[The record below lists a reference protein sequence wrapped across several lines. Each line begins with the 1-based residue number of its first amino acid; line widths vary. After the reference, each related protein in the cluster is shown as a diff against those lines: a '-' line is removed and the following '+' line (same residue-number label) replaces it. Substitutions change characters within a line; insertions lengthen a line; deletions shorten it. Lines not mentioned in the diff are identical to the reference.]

1 MSKAWSDVAGSSAFR
16 ALSLEQQEEARTQY
30 FDSVV
35 APRVPT
41 EDLEVARSQ
50 FLSSTKLPEA
60 APAPVEKPA
69 EKGIIQRIKDAVIPE
84 YKSVLETQAPTPQQE
99 QANVNQRLSL
109 GAGPISKETA
119 AKADL
124 LRSGMLKEPATLPV
138 QKAAAGL
145 AEQNV
150 PTFAELA
157 VNKEREAEDAARLG
171 RQQFAEANPLLG
183 SVASGAASMLAG
195 NINIP
200 TVAADV
206 FNKTVIDPV
215 LKVAGFEPMKRV
227 GNMFG
232 TEYLD
237 KSASD
242 FMPAIGKKSMTG
254 AWNREEF
261 SPWLMSKLAANS
273 PQVAQQL
280 IGAFSPALRGGML
293 LSMSGTAAGQS
304 FAQGD
309 DSRVAMMK
317 GAIEYAT
324 EKLPLGVFDK
334 VGEIFKGMP
343 VPKQNAIL
351 AIAGQRI
358 LQAGAQVTAN
368 TLTNA
373 IEETAAQYG
382 GNVLDKYLQGK
393 DIDINKDV
401 AESALVGGLTG
412 TMMSTPQ
419 VAATLGGANERPF
432 EQPAPEVSTAEQMAK
447 ERGFLVPERKP
458 TQLTNFTPADSPT
471 KAAGLVDVVVPVP
484 MAAPSITP
492 VNPLAEVQ
500 INPQTEQQFGL
511 DKLRLGT
518 TNVGVPSTTG
528 TTNVTGGAV
537 GGTELGGGVGAAGPS
552 VSRAAGAVAPATAAT
567 QLGGGQVAA
576 AGAATGEQPTALKQ
590 EWYGRRGDGYVTK
603 PDAEQALPGRQRMF
617 PDLQWQ
623 VDELPNGKYRLAG
636 YETKPEAAQ
645 AVVGEKIN
653 KDWTAFSPESGSL
666 GIPRADMPQVKSEHR
681 GAMVN
686 FLNARGITSEQE
698 SVDPSTLKPT
708 QAEFSPAKVE
718 MAKENR
724 GTDRAILVSSDNR
737 VIDGH
742 HQWMAK
748 LESGEPVNVIKLNA
762 PASELID
769 AIKEFPSS
777 TTATGA
783 NLGTQTT
790 EAIQAAQEGQQAPAF
805 GPATTAATT
814 AANVPSVELAGLK
827 LAPQASMRVISSVR
841 KELIKDNV
849 EIAPVPQVEMN
860 DSQKAASAVANLLG
874 KTLTVVRYESGN
886 KASMP
891 NGMID
896 KLGGKNIFVD
906 NEAEDSPLFVVMHEA
921 HHGLP
926 QESRVKLNTALNSLF
941 KEDMRAEFS
950 REFNYTEDQLD
961 EEIPAFMV
969 QAISKR
975 ADFWEQLRAKMGNKD
990 FAEVAKHILSKLN
1003 EIVAGARKQYGEDFV
1018 SKYIK
1023 DVEKARDLL
1032 TTAYAEAINN
1042 KSITE
1047 SAKHVVPLSGPV
1059 AKTEAIVDGVMYSA
1073 RSRDLVKLPTVQ
1085 FKDLLGKRVFG
1096 IKADLTDAG
1105 VSYTGIDGSQ
1115 LEFPI
1120 EMMGGPNFVALPAN
1134 VRSNVIWAVRGGATL
1149 TKIMKVVGDSDYII
1163 VHAMNNNSHLT
1174 NATISQA
1181 YIQTVEAY
1189 LKDKRISVKN
1199 LRALDKI
1206 VRSPANK
1213 NSLPDFVGFES
1224 PNIIEYIDGLSFD
1237 QRGALAKILEKKE
1250 AQIHGLPNLDRFRRE
1265 TIDPEY
1271 AGYRQGDAMLVIEVD
1286 KKNPTVKL
1294 GEEGTKMHPSYPLG
1308 LRGKVVGKLAKGINY
1323 ELIYRDYFEN
1333 KVPTLANKEAG
1344 AWYTF
1349 DRVMPV
1355 QEITPEIAASVSEG
1369 GYKAIKSARQA
1380 EASLALANNNW
1391 LVSGKT
1397 KAEGGVS
1404 VQEFVDALAANEGA
1418 AALTMYTPEQVKAG
1432 IKDKSFSVY
1441 QLGKQG
1447 GDKGLQVFFG
1457 LKRGAPWYKGMIDGV
1472 SDNEVEVV
1480 SVTNNETGAQG
1491 VGIPAIITKAIQ
1503 EGATILDAFAVKSKR
1518 FPDGFLPEMYSQFG
1532 FETIGSIPFDSSFYD
1547 ANQMADLKKFWADG
1561 GWKESDGYPDVVVMK
1576 WKGNDDERATAIERY
1591 ARSGATGVSGRG
1603 VEDVRA
1609 AAAESRKQR
1618 NGSRA
1623 EKGRAKGANAGQVGG
1638 DQGVGNA
1645 APVVRRAYDSIQE
1658 LASLSAGDIR
1668 NLGLDPAEVAKL
1680 KQSLGGIQL
1689 SKRAGSPEPIGRSS
1703 IGRDKGDSA
1712 KVEGAIHYGR
1722 SAGLSV
1728 LSGTSFGSGIKG
1740 AEQQRLAQPGVDP
1753 RIKRRVYF
1761 YLPMEGGIPQA
1772 EIGLGANV
1780 YTANLSNLYDPSI
1793 NPMAGLPSTPNEME
1807 SAILDA
1813 GYRGYINRE
1822 QGTAVVLNSDVPVKA
1837 IGRAETQTILK
1848 RKPQVIAPKIT
1859 TQESGNDLVRKPTSQ
1874 EMMDIIKVRPKLN
1887 TAAPS
1892 FKLEFGSARVAKTE
1906 ADAANAVFE
1915 KAGSTFMFSK
1925 RAAQTET
1932 PEFKRWFGD
1941 SKVVDAQGKPMV
1953 MYHGTDKEISS
1964 FTPKNGMI
1972 FLTPKADFASNY
1984 TTGSLETLDKNG
1996 GQPNIMP
2003 VYVKAENA
2011 FDFENPSHIKSLEAY
2026 EKANRYT
2033 DRSIS
2038 YLLGDMKRGWW
2049 EAMEDRKAQA
2059 AIKALGHDGFH
2070 LVENGVKNLAV
2081 FDPSQIKSATGNIG
2095 TFDET
2100 NPDIR
2105 RSNRSIGQALQERI
2119 NANPEQVIGEYES
2132 LKGTDGGRI
2141 LDTDM
2146 VRELSP
2152 EYRADRSRAAEVHE
2166 ASSFLTQAMF
2176 DSRIANN
2183 KSGIVAFM
2191 AGGGGAGKSTADD
2204 LVAEKLSK
2212 SHTILDGTL
2221 SSYDK
2226 AKRNIETAIN
2236 AGNKALVVYV
2246 YREPVEALRNGVLTR
2261 AERMGRTVTID
2272 ALVKGHAGSSTVVRK
2287 LQEEFGDN
2295 PMFELVV
2302 IDNSRGQGNAKIAN
2316 LSDITPVIQSGLKE
2330 RLQNATESEFQKG
2343 RIGET
2348 VYRATTAS
2356 YPDARGG
2363 DQAGLGSEGSDRR
2376 TQGGVQGRA
2385 GSEQLQLSLTKLFTD
2400 LRGARGLKLAR
2411 VQEQVENNPLS
2422 AEIKNVE
2429 ENFYDIVGQ
2438 LEEDGLIKINCK

>member
-1 MSKAWSDVAGSSAFR
+1 MAF
-16 ALSLEQQEEARTQY
+16 EE
-30 FDSVV
+30 FSGELDK
-35 APRVPT
+35 PT
-41 EDLEVARSQ
+41 G
-50 FLSSTKLPEA
+50 F
-60 APAPVEKPA
+60 VEFSGELDTPA
-69 EKGIIQRIKDAVIPE
+69 EKPERGIIDRVTSALPAPIRMGMDAAKAAASSVMNGKPE
-84 YKSVLETQAPTPQQE
+84 YKSVLETQQPAPE
-99 QANVNQRLSL
+99 QTQAEINNRLSY
-109 GAGPISKETA
+109 GAGPISKETV

-124 LRSGMLKEPATLPV
+124 ARSGMGKVSNLQEQKVAQEMEQRGEKNFSDLVEAAKQQPYEPERTVGGTAVDAGVTLLKMTIGLPETAVGLLDIPTQGRVGSFLEDAGFNPRLAKQVLDLYLSEAQQAANKRVQEAKGFVPTVQAAVQNPSVIATSIGESLP
-138 QKAAAGL
+138 QMIGGAGL
-145 AEQNV
+145 ARGIVKAAPAIAPWAAAAIGEGVMGAGSAAEQIRGQNV
-150 PTFAELA
+150 DKLLTGKQSLAAVGSGVGTAVFGAVGGRLANKLGLDDVDTMLVTGSARGTSKSVTDFAKKSIGAGISEGVFEEMPQSSQEQMWMNYATDKPLLEGVPEAAGMGLA
-157 VNKEREAEDAARLG
+157 TGFAMGAAGGGAGALLNAGAAR
-171 RQQFAEANPLLG
+171 AE
-183 SVASGAASMLAG
+183 
-195 NINIP
+195 
-200 TVAADV
+200 
-206 FNKTVIDPV
+206 
-215 LKVAGFEPMKRV
+215 
-227 GNMFG
+227 
-232 TEYLD
+232 
-237 KSASD
+237 
-242 FMPAIGKKSMTG
+242 
-254 AWNREEF
+254 
-261 SPWLMSKLAANS
+261 
-273 PQVAQQL
+273 
-280 IGAFSPALRGGML
+280 
-293 LSMSGTAAGQS
+293 
-304 FAQGD
+304 
-309 DSRVAMMK
+309 
-317 GAIEYAT
+317 
-324 EKLPLGVFDK
+324 
-334 VGEIFKGMP
+334 
-343 VPKQNAIL
+343 
-351 AIAGQRI
+351 
-358 LQAGAQVTAN
+358 
-368 TLTNA
+368 
-373 IEETAAQYG
+373 
-382 GNVLDKYLQGK
+382 
-393 DIDINKDV
+393 
-401 AESALVGGLTG
+401 
-412 TMMSTPQ
+412 
-419 VAATLGGANERPF
+419 
-432 EQPAPEVSTAEQMAK
+432 PELSTAEQMAK
-447 ERGFLVPERKP
+447 ERGFLAPERKP

-471 KAAGLVDVVVPVP
+471 KAAGLVDVVVPIP
-484 MAAPSITP
+484 ASK
-492 VNPLAEVQ
+492 PLEA
-500 INPQTEQQFGL
+500 I
-511 DKLRLGT
+511 
-518 TNVGVPSTTG
+518 NVGVPSTTG

-537 GGTELGGGVGAAGPS
+537 GGTELGGGMGAAGPS
-552 VSRAAGAVAPATAAT
+552 LSGSTGGMVPITIPA
-567 QLGGGQVAA
+567 QLGGGPIATSGDVYGQQPSVV
-576 AGAATGEQPTALKQ
+576 GALPRLTERTSDADLLSRVRQQTQSLQTQQATPKQ

-636 YETKPEAAQ
+636 YEAKPEAAQ

-1149 TKIMKVVGDSDYII
+1149 TKIMKVVGESDYII

-1591 ARSGATGVSGRG
+1591 ARSGATGISGRG

-1638 DQGVGNA
+1638 DQGTGNA

-1793 NPMAGLPSTPNEME
+1793 KPMAGLPSTPNEME

-1848 RKPQVIAPKIT
+1848 RKPQVIAPKII

-1874 EMMDIIKVRPKLN
+1874 EMMDIIKVRPQLN

-1932 PEFKRWFGD
+1932 PEFKRWFKD

>member
-1 MSKAWSDVAGSSAFR
+1 MAKTWSDVAGSSAFQ
-16 ALSLEQQEEARTQY
+16 ALSLDQQEEARAQY
-30 FDSVV
+30 FDSMV
-35 APRVPT
+35 APRVPS
-41 EDLEVARSQ
+41 EDLDAARSQ
-50 FLSSTKLPEA
+50 FFESTKLPEA
-60 APAPVEKPA
+60 APVVKPE
-69 EKGIIQRIKDAVIPE
+69 EKGIIQRVKDFVSPE

-99 QANVNQRLSL
+99 QANINQRLSL

-150 PTFAELA
+150 PTFAEISR
-157 VNKEREAEDAARLG
+157 NPEREAELAQQIS
-171 RQQFAEANPLLG
+171 RQQFAEENPLLG
-183 SVASGAASMLAG
+183 SAAAGAAGMLSG
-195 NINIP
+195 VINTP

-215 LKVAGFEPMKRV
+215 LQVAGFKPMQRV

-232 TEYLD
+232 TEYLA
-237 KSASD
+237 KAASD
-242 FMPAIGKKSMTG
+242 FTPSIGKKSMAG
-254 AWNREEF
+254 AWERSEMA
-261 SPWLMSKLAANS
+261 PWLMSKLAANS

-280 IGAFSPALRGGML
+280 IAAFVPPLRAGML
-293 LSMSGTAAGQS
+293 LGMSSTAAGQS

-317 GAIEYAT
+317 GAIEYGT

-334 VGEIFKGMP
+334 VGDMFKGMP

-351 AIAGQRI
+351 AIAGQRL
-358 LQAGAQVTAN
+358 LQAGTQVTAN
-368 TLTNA
+368 TITNA

-393 DIDINKDV
+393 DIELTKGL
-401 AESALVGGLTG
+401 AEAGVVGGLTG
-412 TMMSTPQ
+412 AMMTTPQ
-419 VAATLGGANERPF
+419 VASTLSGANELPF

-447 ERGFLVPERKP
+447 ERGFLTPERKP

-484 MAAPSITP
+484 VAAPAVT
-492 VNPLAEVQ
+492 PLAEVQ
-500 INPQTEQQFGL
+500 INPATEQQFGL

-518 TNVGVPSTTG
+518 TNVGVPSTVG
-528 TTNVTGGAV
+528 TTNVPSGAGGGV
-537 GGTELGGGVGAAGPS
+537 ENIGGVGAAGPS
-552 VSRAAGAVAPATAAT
+552 VSGGTQPSAAATTAA
-567 QLGGGQVAA
+567 QLGGGQVAT
-576 AGAATGEQPTALKQ
+576 AGAANGQQPTTLKQ
-590 EWYGRRGDGYVTK
+590 EWYGRRGDGYLTK
-603 PDAEQALPGRQRMF
+603 PDAEQALPGRQRMY
-617 PDLQWQ
+617 PDLQWS
-623 VDELPNGKYRLAG
+623 VEPLPTGKFRLAG
-636 YETKPEAAQ
+636 YETE
-645 AVVGEKIN
+645 
-653 KDWTAFSPESGSL
+653 T
-666 GIPRADMPQVKSEHR
+666 PQE
-681 GAMVN
+681 
-686 FLNARGITSEQE
+686 
-698 SVDPSTLKPT
+698 
-708 QAEFSPAKVE
+708 
-718 MAKENR
+718 
-724 GTDRAILVSSDNR
+724 
-737 VIDGH
+737 
-742 HQWMAK
+742 
-748 LESGEPVNVIKLNA
+748 
-762 PASELID
+762 
-769 AIKEFPSS
+769 
-777 TTATGA
+777 TT
-783 NLGTQTT
+783 LGTQTT
-790 EAIQAAQEGQQAPAF
+790 QAVQAAQEGQQQAPTF
-805 GPATTAATT
+805 GAATT
-814 AANVPSVELAGLK
+814 APTIGAPTPNVQGAGLEGLT

-841 KELIKDNV
+841 KALIKENV
-849 EIAPVPQVEMN
+849 EIAPVPQVDMSE
-860 DSQKAASAVANLLG
+860 SQKAASAVANMLG
-874 KTLTVVRYESGN
+874 KTLTVVRYESGDQS
-886 KASMP
+886 AMP

-896 KLGGKNIFVD
+896 KLGGNNIFVAND
-906 NEAEDSPLFVVMHEA
+906 TEDSPLFVVMHEA

-926 QESRVKLNTALNSLF
+926 EGSRIKLNTALNSLF
-941 KEDMRAEFS
+941 KEEMRGEFA
-950 REFNYTEDQLD
+950 REFNYTEDKLD

-990 FAEVAKHILSKLN
+990 FADVAKHILSKLN
-1003 EIVAGARKQYGEDFV
+1003 EIVTGARKEYGNDFV
-1018 SKYIK
+1018 TKYIK

-1032 TTAYAEAINN
+1032 TTAYADAINN
-1042 KSITE
+1042 KAPTAD
-1047 SAKHVVPLSGPV
+1047 AKQVAPVTGPV
-1059 AKTEAIVDGVMYSA
+1059 TKDEAVVDGVMYSA

-1149 TKIMKVVGDSDYII
+1149 TKIMKVVGESDYII

-1369 GYKAIKSARQA
+1369 GYTAIKSARQA

-1432 IKDKSFSVY
+1432 IKGKSFSVY
-1441 QLGKQG
+1441 QLGKQS

-1576 WKGNDDERATAIERY
+1576 WKGNDDERATSIERY
-1591 ARSGATGVSGRG
+1591 VREGETSVSVGSARFNGATTADAHGQRNQPRAKQGRG
-1603 VEDVRA
+1603 R
-1609 AAAESRKQR
+1609 
-1618 NGSRA
+1618 
-1623 EKGRAKGANAGQVGG
+1623 GANAGQAGG
-1638 DQGVGNA
+1638 DQGTGNA

-1658 LASLSAGDIR
+1658 LASLSDGDIR
-1668 NLGLDPAEVAKL
+1668 NLGLDSAEVAKL
-1680 KQSLGGIQL
+1680 RESISGIQF
-1689 SKRAGSPEPIGRSS
+1689 SKRGLNESAGGPSV
-1703 IGRDKGDSA
+1703 GRDPSGASGSV
-1712 KVEGAIHYGR
+1712 KVVGAVHYGKQ
-1722 SAGLSV
+1722 AGLSM
-1728 LSGTSFGSGIKG
+1728 LSGTSSGTGIKG
-1740 AEQQRLAQPGVDP
+1740 AEQQRLAQPEVDP

-1761 YLPMEGGIPQA
+1761 YLPVEGGIPQA
-1772 EIGLGANV
+1772 EIGLGTNV
-1780 YTANLSNLYDPSI
+1780 YAANLSNLYDPSSGVLK
-1793 NPMAGLPSTPNEME
+1793 APSEPNAFE
-1807 SAILDA
+1807 SFILDS

-1837 IGRAETQTILK
+1837 VGRAETQTILK
-1848 RKPQVIAPKIT
+1848 RKPQVVAPKIT
-1859 TQESGNDLVRKPTSQ
+1859 TQESGNDLVRKPTER
-1874 EMMDIIKVRPKLN
+1874 EMMDIIKVRPQLN

-1892 FKLEFGSARVAKTE
+1892 FKLEFGSARVAKSE
-1906 ADAANAVFE
+1906 ADEANAVFE
-1915 KAGSTFMFSK
+1915 EAGSTFMFSN
-1925 RAAQTET
+1925 RAK
-1932 PEFKRWFGD
+1932 PE
-1941 SKVVDAQGKPMV
+1941 
-1953 MYHGTDKEISS
+1953 
-1964 FTPKNGMI
+1964 
-1972 FLTPKADFASNY
+1972 Y
-1984 TTGSLETLDKNG
+1984 TH
-1996 GQPNIMP
+1996 
-2003 VYVKAENA
+2003 V
-2011 FDFENPSHIKSLEAY
+2011 
-2026 EKANRYT
+2026 
-2033 DRSIS
+2033 
-2038 YLLGDMKRGWW
+2038 
-2049 EAMEDRKAQA
+2049 
-2059 AIKALGHDGFH
+2059 
-2070 LVENGVKNLAV
+2070 V
-2081 FDPSQIKSATGNIG
+2081 FDPRNNDKVMGKYQSIEAARRGQDRLDNQYGGYRYQIREIK
-2095 TFDET
+2095 T
-2100 NPDIR
+2100 NEVR
-2105 RSNRSIGQALQERI
+2105 FSNRSMGQALQDRVDNDFDSLVQEY
-2119 NANPEQVIGEYES
+2119 NAI
-2132 LKGTDGGRI
+2132 KGTDGGRI
-2141 LDTDM
+2141 LDADM
-2146 VRELSP
+2146 ARELSP
-2152 EYRADRSRAAEVHE
+2152 EYRENKTRAAEVHS
-2166 ASSFLTQAMF
+2166 AVSSFIEKLFKQRVIAAKKTGGAVVLT
-2176 DSRIANN
+2176 S
-2183 KSGIVAFM
+2183 
-2191 AGGGGAGKSTADD
+2191 GGGGAGKSSANEF
-2204 LVAEKLSK
+2204 ASSIMKNAN
-2212 SHTILDGTL
+2212 TIWDGTL
-2221 SSYDK
+2221 STPEKADK
-2226 AKRNIETAIN
+2226 AVNLILENNQVAY
-2236 AGNKALVVYV
+2236 VVYT
-2246 YREPVEALRNGVLTR
+2246 YRDPVDALANPKGGVLDRAMKTR
-2261 AERMGRTVTID
+2261 RVVPIYS
-2272 ALVKGHAGSSTVVRK
+2272 LVKTHTGSSKTVRMLDEKYGDDKRFK
-2287 LQEEFGDN
+2287 L
-2295 PMFELVV
+2295 LV
-2302 IDNSRGQGNAKIAN
+2302 IDNSLGKGNAKVSSLN
-2316 LSDITPVIQSGLKE
+2316 NITPVIQSGLKE
-2330 RLQNATESEFQKG
+2330 KLLNETEQAYANGSIDREVYERTIEAPIGQGDTTQVSAVTREDGQGDERVVQERSRLEQS
-2343 RIGET
+2343 R
-2348 VYRATTAS
+2348 
-2356 YPDARGG
+2356 DA
-2363 DQAGLGSEGSDRR
+2363 
-2376 TQGGVQGRA
+2376 
-2385 GSEQLQLSLTKLFTD
+2385 LTKLFTD

-2422 AEIKNVE
+2422 AAIKNVE
-2429 ENFYDIVGQ
+2429 ENFYDIIGQ

>member
-1 MSKAWSDVAGSSAFR
+1 MAFEEFSGELDKPTGFVEFSGELDSA
-16 ALSLEQQEEARTQY
+16 
-30 FDSVV
+30 
-35 APRVPT
+35 T
-41 EDLEVARSQ
+41 EI
-50 FLSSTKLPEA
+50 PER
-60 APAPVEKPA
+60 
-69 EKGIIQRIKDAVIPE
+69 GIIQRVKDFVSPE
-84 YKSVLETQAPTPQQE
+84 YKSVLETQAPTLQQE
-99 QANVNQRLSL
+99 QANINQRLSL

-124 LRSGMLKEPATLPV
+124 LRSGMLAKEEATLPV
-138 QKAAAGL
+138 QKAAIGL
-145 AEQNV
+145 AEQNA
-150 PTFAELA
+150 PTFAEISR
-157 VNKEREAEDAARLG
+157 NPEREAELARQIS
-171 RQQFAEANPLLG
+171 RQQFAEENPLLG
-183 SVASGAASMLAG
+183 SAAAGAAGMLSG
-195 NINIP
+195 VINTP

-215 LKVAGFEPMKRV
+215 LQVAGFKPMQRV

-232 TEYLD
+232 TEYLA
-237 KSASD
+237 KAASD
-242 FMPAIGKKSMTG
+242 FTPAIGKKSMAG
-254 AWNREEF
+254 AWNRDEMA
-261 SPWLMSKLAANS
+261 PWLMSKLAANS

-280 IGAFSPALRGGML
+280 IAAFVPPLRAGML
-293 LSMSGTAAGQS
+293 LGMSTTAAGQS

-309 DSRVAMMK
+309 DSRIAMMK
-317 GAIEYAT
+317 GAIEYGT

-334 VGEIFKGMP
+334 LNDVFKGVP

-358 LQAGAQVTAN
+358 LQAGTQVTAN
-368 TLTNA
+368 VITNA

-382 GNVLDKYLQGK
+382 GNVLDKYMQGK
-393 DIDINKDV
+393 DIELTKGL
-401 AESALVGGLTG
+401 AEAAVVGGFTG
-412 TMMSTPQ
+412 GAMSAPQ
-419 VAATLGGANERPF
+419 IAATLGGANERPIAAPDF
-432 EQPAPEVSTAEQMAK
+432 EASTAEAMAR
-447 ERGFLVPERKP
+447 ERGFLTPQRP
-458 TQLTNFTPADSPT
+458 ATQMTNFTPDDSPT

-484 MAAPSITP
+484 VAAPA
-492 VNPLAEVQ
+492 VAPLAEVQ

-518 TNVGVPSTTG
+518 TNVGVSSTVG
-528 TTNVTGGAV
+528 TTNVPSGAGGGVADLGSLGATGPSVTGPTRGMAPAAAT
-537 GGTELGGGVGAAGPS
+537 TELGGGQAAPIGAT
-552 VSRAAGAVAPATAAT
+552 VS
-567 QLGGGQVAA
+567 
-576 AGAATGEQPTALKQ
+576 EQPTTLKQ
-590 EWYGRRGDGYVTK
+590 EWYGRRGDGYLTK
-603 PDAEQALPGRQRMF
+603 PDAEQALVGRQRMF
-617 PDLQWQ
+617 PDLQWA
-623 VDELPNGKYRLAG
+623 VEPLPTGKFRLAG
-636 YETKPEAAQ
+636 YQ
-645 AVVGEKIN
+645 
-653 KDWTAFSPESGSL
+653 
-666 GIPRADMPQVKSEHR
+666 
-681 GAMVN
+681 
-686 FLNARGITSEQE
+686 
-698 SVDPSTLKPT
+698 
-708 QAEFSPAKVE
+708 
-718 MAKENR
+718 
-724 GTDRAILVSSDNR
+724 
-737 VIDGH
+737 
-742 HQWMAK
+742 
-748 LESGEPVNVIKLNA
+748 
-762 PASELID
+762 
-769 AIKEFPSS
+769 
-777 TTATGA
+777 TATPQETT
-783 NLGTQTT
+783 LGTQTT
-790 EAIQAAQEGQQAPAF
+790 QAFQAAQEGQQQSPTLGAAV
-805 GPATTAATT
+805 ATTAGAF
-814 AANVPSVELAGLK
+814 APDVQGAQPPAVGLK
-827 LAPQASMRVISSVR
+827 LAPAASMRVISSVR

-849 EIAPVPQVEMN
+849 EIAPVPQAEMSE
-860 DSQKAASAVANLLG
+860 SQKVASAVAKMLG
-874 KTLTVVRYESGN
+874 KTLTVMRYESGN
-886 KASMP
+886 QAAMP
-891 NGMID
+891 NGLID
-896 KLGGKNIFVD
+896 RLGGDNIFVAND
-906 NEAEDSPLFVVMHEA
+906 TEDSPLFVVMHEA

-926 QESRVKLNTALNSLF
+926 QETRVKLNTALNSLF
-941 KEDMRAEFS
+941 KEEMRGEFA
-950 REFNYTEDQLD
+950 REFNYTEDKLD

-975 ADFWEQLRAKMGNKD
+975 ADFWEQLRTKMGNKD
-990 FAEVAKHILSKLN
+990 FAEVAKQILAKLN
-1003 EIVAGARKQYGEDFV
+1003 DILNGARKEYGNDFV
-1018 SKYIK
+1018 TKYIK

-1042 KSITE
+1042 KAAAPE
-1047 SAKHVVPLSGPV
+1047 AKQVAPVTGAVSKEEVV
-1059 AKTEAIVDGVMYSA
+1059 VDGVMFSS
-1073 RSRDLVKLPTVQ
+1073 RSRDLVKLPTID

-1120 EMMGGPNFVALPAN
+1120 EMMGGPNFVALPEN
-1134 VRSNVIWAVRGGATL
+1134 VKSNVVWAVRGGATL
-1149 TKIMKVVGDSDYII
+1149 TKIMKVVNDSDYII
-1163 VHAMNNNSHLT
+1163 VHAMNSNSHLT

-1189 LKDKRISVKN
+1189 LKDNRISREN
-1199 LRALDKI
+1199 LLALDKI

-1224 PNIIEYIDGLSFD
+1224 PDIIEYIDGLSFD
-1237 QRGALAKILEKKE
+1237 QRGALAKMLEKKE
-1250 AQIHGLPNLDRFRRE
+1250 AQIHGLPNIERFRRE

-1271 AGYRQGDAMLVIEVD
+1271 AGYRQGDAMLVIEID
-1286 KKNPTVKL
+1286 KENPTVKL

-1308 LRGKVVGKLAKGINY
+1308 LRGKVVGKLSKGINY

-1333 KVPTLANKEAG
+1333 KVPTLGNKEAG

-1380 EASLALANNNW
+1380 EASLALANGNW

-1397 KAEGGVS
+1397 KADGGVS
-1404 VQEFVDALAANEGA
+1404 VQEFVDALASNDGA
-1418 AALTMYTPEQVKAG
+1418 AALTMYTPEQVKTG

-1457 LKRGAPWYKGMIDGV
+1457 LKRGAPWYKDMIEGV

-1532 FETIGSIPFDSSFYD
+1532 FDTIGSIPFDESYYD

-1561 GWKESDGYPDVVVMK
+1561 GWKESDGYPNVVVMK
-1576 WKGNDDERATAIERY
+1576 WKGNDDERATSIERY
-1591 ARSGATGVSGRG
+1591 VREGQTSVSVGSARFNGSTTEDAHGQRNQPRAKQGRGRG
-1603 VEDVRA
+1603 VD
-1609 AAAESRKQR
+1609 S
-1618 NGSRA
+1618 
-1623 EKGRAKGANAGQVGG
+1623 GQVGG

-1645 APVVRRAYDSIQE
+1645 TPVVRRAYDSIQE
-1658 LASLSAGDIR
+1658 LATLSDGDIR

-1680 KQSLGGIQL
+1680 KQSLDGIQF

-1722 SAGLSV
+1722 SAGLSI

-1740 AEQQRLAQPGVDP
+1740 AEQARLSGAGVDP

-1761 YLPMEGGIPQA
+1761 YLPVAGGIPQP
-1772 EIGLGANV
+1772 EIGLGTNV
-1780 YTANLSNLYDPSI
+1780 YTANLSNLYDPQI
-1793 NPMAGLPSTPNEME
+1793 KPMVGLPSTPNEME

-1813 GYRGYINRE
+1813 GYRGYINRA

-1837 IGRAETQTILK
+1837 VGKSSEQAMVQRN
-1848 RKPQVIAPKIT
+1848 PQVAAQKIST
-1859 TQESGNDLVRKPTSQ
+1859 REEGGELVRKPTER
-1874 EMMDIIKVRPKLN
+1874 EMMDIIKVRPELTKQ
-1887 TAAPS
+1887 APS
-1892 FKLEFGSARVAKTE
+1892 FKLEYGSARVAANE
-1906 ADAANAVFE
+1906 APSANAVLE

-1925 RAAQTET
+1925 RST
-1932 PEFKRWFGD
+1932 
-1941 SKVVDAQGKPMV
+1941 
-1953 MYHGTDKEISS
+1953 
-1964 FTPKNGMI
+1964 
-1972 FLTPKADFASNY
+1972 
-1984 TTGSLETLDKNG
+1984 
-1996 GQPNIMP
+1996 
-2003 VYVKAENA
+2003 
-2011 FDFENPSHIKSLEAY
+2011 
-2026 EKANRYT
+2026 
-2033 DRSIS
+2033 
-2038 YLLGDMKRGWW
+2038 
-2049 EAMEDRKAQA
+2049 
-2059 AIKALGHDGFH
+2059 
-2070 LVENGVKNLAV
+2070 
-2081 FDPSQIKSATGNIG
+2081 NIG
-2095 TFDET
+2095 D
-2100 NPDIR
+2100 
-2105 RSNRSIGQALQERI
+2105 ALQESI
-2119 NANPEQVIGEYES
+2119 NEDIGQVIGEYED

-2183 KSGIVAFM
+2183 DAGVVAFM
-2191 AGGGGAGKSTADD
+2191 AGGGGAGKSTAED
-2204 LVAEKLSK
+2204 LASK
-2212 SHTILDGTL
+2212 ELKSAHTVLDGTL
-2221 SSYDK
+2221 SSYEK
-2226 AKRNIETAIN
+2226 AKRNVETAMK
-2236 AGNKALVVYV
+2236 AGNKVRIVYV
-2246 YREPVEALRNGVLTR
+2246 YRDPVEALRNGVLTR

-2295 PMFELVV
+2295 PMFKLIV

-2356 YPDARGG
+2356 YPDTRGS
-2363 DQAGLGSEGSDRR
+2363 DQAGLGREAGGRG

-2422 AEIKNVE
+2422 AAIKNVE

>member
-1 MSKAWSDVAGSSAFR
+1 MATNYLSDEEVFGKPQYLSEDEVFGVKA
-16 ALSLEQQEEARTQY
+16 EE
-30 FDSVV
+30 
-35 APRVPT
+35 
-41 EDLEVARSQ
+41 
-50 FLSSTKLPEA
+50 
-60 APAPVEKPA
+60 APAPKEDL
-69 EKGIIQRIKDAVIPE
+69 GIIQRIKNAVMPE

-99 QANVNQRLSL
+99 QANINQRLSL

-124 LRSGMLKEPATLPV
+124 LRSGMLAKEGATLPV
-138 QKAAAGL
+138 QKAAIGL
-145 AEQNV
+145 AEQNA
-150 PTFAELA
+150 PTFAEISR
-157 VNKEREAEDAARLG
+157 NPEREAELARQIS
-171 RQQFAEANPLLG
+171 RQQFAEENPLLG

-215 LKVAGFEPMKRV
+215 LQVAGFKPMQRV

-237 KSASD
+237 KAASE
-242 FMPAIGKKSMTG
+242 FMPAIGKKSMAG
-254 AWNREEF
+254 AWNRDEF

-273 PQVAQQL
+273 PQMAQQL
-280 IGAFSPALRGGML
+280 LAAFSPALRGGML
-293 LSMSGTAAGQS
+293 LSMSGSAAGKS
-304 FAQGD
+304 FAEGD

-334 VGEIFKGMP
+334 VGDVFKGMP

-351 AIAGQRI
+351 AIAGQRM
-358 LQAGAQVTAN
+358 LQAGTQVTAN

-393 DIDINKDV
+393 DIDINKGV
-401 AESALVGGLTG
+401 AESAVVGGFTG
-412 TMMSTPQ
+412 AAMSAPQ
-419 VAATLGGANERPF
+419 VTATLSGANERPIA
-432 EQPAPEVSTAEQMAK
+432 APDFEVSTAEAMAR
-447 ERGFLVPERKP
+447 ERGFLTPQRP
-458 TQLTNFTPADSPT
+458 ATQMTNFTPADSPT
-471 KAAGLVDVVVPVP
+471 KAAGLVDIVVPVP
-484 MAAPSITP
+484 VAAPALT
-492 VNPLAEVQ
+492 PLAEVQ

-518 TNVGVPSTTG
+518 TNVGVPSTVG
-528 TTNVTGGAV
+528 TTDVPSGAGGGVADLGSLGTTGPSVTGPT
-537 GGTELGGGVGAAGPS
+537 GGVDTAAATTELGGGQTAPIGAT
-552 VSRAAGAVAPATAAT
+552 VS
-567 QLGGGQVAA
+567 
-576 AGAATGEQPTALKQ
+576 EQPAALKQ
-590 EWYGRRGDGYVTK
+590 EWYGRRGDGYLTK
-603 PDAEQALPGRQRMF
+603 PDAEQALAGRARMF
-617 PDLQWQ
+617 PDLEWK
-623 VDELPNGKYRLAG
+623 VDQLPTGKFRLAG
-636 YETKPEAAQ
+636 YETA
-645 AVVGEKIN
+645 
-653 KDWTAFSPESGSL
+653 T
-666 GIPRADMPQVKSEHR
+666 PQE
-681 GAMVN
+681 
-686 FLNARGITSEQE
+686 
-698 SVDPSTLKPT
+698 
-708 QAEFSPAKVE
+708 
-718 MAKENR
+718 
-724 GTDRAILVSSDNR
+724 
-737 VIDGH
+737 
-742 HQWMAK
+742 
-748 LESGEPVNVIKLNA
+748 
-762 PASELID
+762 
-769 AIKEFPSS
+769 
-777 TTATGA
+777 TT
-783 NLGTQTT
+783 LGTQTT
-790 EAIQAAQEGQQAPAF
+790 QAFQAAQEGQQA
-805 GPATTAATT
+805 ATTPTIAAT
-814 AANVPSVELAGLK
+814 APDVQGAQPPAVGLK
-827 LAPQASMRVISSVR
+827 LAPAASMRVISSVR
-841 KELIKDNV
+841 KELIKQNV
-849 EIAPVPQVEMN
+849 EIAPVPQAEMN
-860 DSQKAASAVANLLG
+860 ESQQVASAVANMLG
-874 KTLTVVRYESGN
+874 KTLTVVRYESGDQ
-886 KASMP
+886 AAMP

-896 KLGGKNIFVD
+896 RLGGNNIFVAND
-906 NEAEDSPLFVVMHEA
+906 TEDSPLFVVMHEA

-926 QESRVKLNTALNSLF
+926 EESRVKLNTALNSLF
-941 KEDMRAEFS
+941 KEELRGEFA
-950 REFNYTEDQLD
+950 REFNYTEDKLD

-990 FAEVAKHILSKLN
+990 FAEVAKQILNKLN
-1003 EIVAGARKQYGEDFV
+1003 EIITGSRKEYGNDFV
-1018 SKYIK
+1018 TKYIK

-1042 KSITE
+1042 KAAAPE
-1047 SAKHVVPLSGPV
+1047 AKQVAPVTGPV
-1059 AKTEAIVDGVMYSA
+1059 AKEEAVVDGVMFSS
-1073 RSRDLVKLPTVQ
+1073 RSRDLVKLPTID

-1120 EMMGGPNFVALPAN
+1120 EMMGGPNFVALPEN
-1134 VRSNVIWAVRGGATL
+1134 VKSNVVWAVRGGATL
-1149 TKIMKVVGDSDYII
+1149 TKIMKVVNDSDYII
-1163 VHAMNNNSHLT
+1163 VHAMNSNSHLT

-1189 LKDKRISVKN
+1189 LKDNRISREN
-1199 LRALDKI
+1199 LLALDKI

-1224 PNIIEYIDGLSFD
+1224 PDIIEYIDGLSFD
-1237 QRGALAKILEKKE
+1237 QRGALAKMLEKKE
-1250 AQIHGLPNLDRFRRE
+1250 AQIHGLPNIERFRRE

-1271 AGYRQGDAMLVIEVD
+1271 AGYRQGDAMLVIEID
-1286 KKNPTVKL
+1286 KENPTVKL

-1308 LRGKVVGKLAKGINY
+1308 LRGKVVGKLSKGINY

-1333 KVPTLANKEAG
+1333 KVPTLGNKEAG

-1380 EASLALANNNW
+1380 EASLALANGNW

-1397 KAEGGVS
+1397 KADGGVS
-1404 VQEFVDALAANEGA
+1404 VQEFVDALASNEGA
-1418 AALTMYTPEQVKAG
+1418 AALTMYTPEQVKTG

-1457 LKRGAPWYKGMIDGV
+1457 LKRGAPWYKDMIEGV

-1518 FPDGFLPEMYSQFG
+1518 FPDGFLPEMYAQFG
-1532 FETIGSIPFDSSFYD
+1532 FETIGSIPFDESFYD

-1561 GWKESDGYPDVVVMK
+1561 GWKESDGYPNVVVMK
-1576 WKGNDDERATAIERY
+1576 WKGNDDERSTAIERY

-1623 EKGRAKGANAGQVGG
+1623 EKGRAKGADSGQVGG
-1638 DQGVGNA
+1638 DQGASNA

-1658 LASLSAGDIR
+1658 LATLSDGDIR
-1668 NLGLDPAEVAKL
+1668 NLGLDPVEVAKL
-1680 KQSLGGIQL
+1680 KQSLGGIQF

-1703 IGRDKGDSA
+1703 IGRDKGDA
-1712 KVEGAIHYGR
+1712 VKVEGAIHYGR

-1740 AEQQRLAQPGVDP
+1740 AEQARLSGAGVDP

-1761 YLPMEGGIPQA
+1761 YLPVAGGIPQP

-1780 YTANLSNLYDPSI
+1780 YTANLSNLYDPSVGARKF
-1793 NPMAGLPSTPNEME
+1793 PATPNEFE
-1807 SAILDA
+1807 SAVLDA
-1813 GYRGYINRE
+1813 GFRGYINRA

-1837 IGRAETQTILK
+1837 VGKSSEQTMVQ
-1848 RKPQVIAPKIT
+1848 RKPQMVAEKIST
-1859 TQESGNDLVRKPTSQ
+1859 REEGGELVRKPTER
-1874 EMMDIIKVRPKLN
+1874 EMMDIIKVRPELTKQ
-1887 TAAPS
+1887 APS
-1892 FKLEFGSARVAKTE
+1892 FKLEYGSARVAANE
-1906 ADAANAVFE
+1906 APSANAVLE

-1925 RAAQTET
+1925 RST
-1932 PEFKRWFGD
+1932 
-1941 SKVVDAQGKPMV
+1941 
-1953 MYHGTDKEISS
+1953 
-1964 FTPKNGMI
+1964 
-1972 FLTPKADFASNY
+1972 
-1984 TTGSLETLDKNG
+1984 
-1996 GQPNIMP
+1996 
-2003 VYVKAENA
+2003 
-2011 FDFENPSHIKSLEAY
+2011 
-2026 EKANRYT
+2026 
-2033 DRSIS
+2033 
-2038 YLLGDMKRGWW
+2038 
-2049 EAMEDRKAQA
+2049 
-2059 AIKALGHDGFH
+2059 
-2070 LVENGVKNLAV
+2070 
-2081 FDPSQIKSATGNIG
+2081 NIG
-2095 TFDET
+2095 D
-2100 NPDIR
+2100 
-2105 RSNRSIGQALQERI
+2105 ALQERI
-2119 NANPEQVIGEYES
+2119 NEDIEQVIGEYES
-2132 LKGTDGGRI
+2132 LKGTGGGRI

-2221 SSYDK
+2221 SSYEK
-2226 AKRNIETAIN
+2226 AKRNVQTAIN

-2302 IDNSRGQGNAKIAN
+2302 IDNSRGQGKAKIAN

-2330 RLQNATESEFQKG
+2330 RLQNATESEFQAG

-2356 YPDARGG
+2356 YPDARGS
-2363 DQAGLGSEGSDRR
+2363 DRAGLGSEGSDRR

-2411 VQEQVENNPLS
+2411 VQERVENNPLS
-2422 AEIKNVE
+2422 AAIKNVE

>member
-1 MSKAWSDVAGSSAFR
+1 MAKAWSDVAGSSAFQ

-35 APRVPT
+35 APRVPS
-41 EDLEVARSQ
+41 EDIEIARSQ
-50 FLSSTKLPEA
+50 FMGATKLGGPATA
-60 APAPVEKPA
+60 ATPAKED
-69 EKGIIQRIKDAVIPE
+69 KGIIQRIKDAVMPE
-84 YKSVLETQAPTPQQE
+84 YKSVLETQAPTQQQE
-99 QANVNQRLSL
+99 QANVSQRLSL

-124 LRSGMLKEPATLPV
+124 LRSGILKEPATLPV

-145 AEQNV
+145 AEQNA
-150 PTFAELA
+150 PTFAEISR
-157 VNKEREAEDAARLG
+157 NPEREAELAKQIS
-171 RQQFAEANPLLG
+171 RQQFAEENPLLG

-215 LKVAGFEPMKRV
+215 LQVAGFKPMQRV

-237 KSASD
+237 KAASD

-261 SPWLMSKLAANS
+261 SPWLMSKLASNS

-280 IGAFSPALRGGML
+280 LAAFSPALRGGML

-317 GAIEYAT
+317 GALEYAT

-334 VGEIFKGMP
+334 VGDIFKGMP

-351 AIAGQRI
+351 AIAGQRV

-393 DIDINKDV
+393 DIDINKGV

-412 TMMSTPQ
+412 TMMTTPQ

-447 ERGFLVPERKP
+447 ERGFLTPQRP
-458 TQLTNFTPADSPT
+458 ATQLTNFTPADSPT

-484 MAAPSITP
+484 VATPSITP
-492 VNPLAEVQ
+492 SITPLEGVQ
-500 INPQTEQQFGL
+500 INPETEQQFGL

-518 TNVGVPSTTG
+518 TNVGVPSTAG
-528 TTNVTGGAV
+528 TTNVPSGA
-537 GGTELGGGVGAAGPS
+537 GGGVENIGGVGTAGPS
-552 VSRAAGAVAPATAAT
+552 VSGGTQPSAAATTAA

-576 AGAATGEQPTALKQ
+576 AGAANGQQPTTLKQ
-590 EWYGRRGDGYVTK
+590 EWYGRRGDGYLTK
-603 PDAEQALPGRQRMF
+603 PDAEQALAGRQRMF

-623 VDELPNGKYRLAG
+623 VDQLPTGKYRLAG
-636 YETKPEAAQ
+636 YEAATPEVAQ

-748 LESGEPVNVIKLNA
+748 LESGEPVNVIRLNA

-777 TTATGA
+777 TTATGS

-790 EAIQAAQEGQQAPAF
+790 QAQQAAQEGQQAITPAI
-805 GPATTAATT
+805 GAA
-814 AANVPSVELAGLK
+814 APNVQGAGLEGLK

-841 KELIKDNV
+841 KALIKENV
-849 EIAPVPQVEMN
+849 EIAPVPQVDMSE
-860 DSQKAASAVANLLG
+860 SQKAASAVAHMLG
-874 KTLTVVRYESGN
+874 KTLTVVRYESGDQS
-886 KASMP
+886 AMP

-896 KLGGKNIFVD
+896 KLGGNNIFVASD
-906 NEAEDSPLFVVMHEA
+906 TEDSPLFVVMHEA

-926 QESRVKLNTALNSLF
+926 QETRTKLNDALNSLF
-941 KEDMRAEFS
+941 KEEMRGEFA
-950 REFNYTEDQLD
+950 REFNYTEDKLD

-1003 EIVAGARKQYGEDFV
+1003 EIITGARKEYGEDFV
-1018 SKYIK
+1018 TKYIK

-1032 TTAYAEAINN
+1032 TTAYADAINN
-1042 KSITE
+1042 KAAAE
-1047 SAKHVVPLSGPV
+1047 SAKQVASVTGPV
-1059 AKTEAIVDGVMYSA
+1059 TKDEAVIDGVMYSA
-1073 RSRDLVKLPTVQ
+1073 RSRDLVKLPTIEI
-1085 FKDLLGKRVFG
+1085 KDLLGKRVMG

-1134 VRSNVIWAVRGGATL
+1134 VKSNVVWAVRGGATL
-1149 TKIMKVVGDSDYII
+1149 TKIMNVVNNSDYII
-1163 VHAMNNNSHLT
+1163 VHAMNGNSHLT

-1181 YIQTVEAY
+1181 YVQTVEAY
-1189 LKDKRISVKN
+1189 LKDKRISVEN

-1333 KVPTLANKEAG
+1333 KVPTLGNKEAG
-1344 AWYTF
+1344 AWYAF
-1349 DRVMPV
+1349 DRVLPV

-1432 IKDKSFSVY
+1432 IKDKSFSIY

-1457 LKRGAPWYKGMIDGV
+1457 LKRGAPWYKDMIDGV

-1532 FETIGSIPFDSSFYD
+1532 FETIGSIPFDESFYD

-1576 WKGNDDERATAIERY
+1576 WKGNDDERSTAIERY

-1658 LASLSAGDIR
+1658 LASLSDGDIR

-1680 KQSLGGIQL
+1680 RDSISGIQF
-1689 SKRAGSPEPIGRSS
+1689 SKRGLNESAGGPSV
-1703 IGRDKGDSA
+1703 GRDPSGASGSI
-1712 KVEGAIHYGR
+1712 KVVGAVHYGKQ
-1722 SAGLSV
+1722 AGLSM
-1728 LSGTSFGSGIKG
+1728 LSGTSSGTGIKG
-1740 AEQQRLAQPGVDP
+1740 AEQQRLAQPNVDP

-1761 YLPMEGGIPQA
+1761 YLPMAGGIPQA
-1772 EIGLGANV
+1772 EIGLGTNV
-1780 YTANLSNLYDPSI
+1780 YTANLSNLYDPSS
-1793 NPMAGLPSTPNEME
+1793 GVLKVPSEPNAFE
-1807 SAILDA
+1807 SFILDS

-1837 IGRAETQTILK
+1837 IGKSTEQAVVPRKVERVVAAVKTRAEGD
-1848 RKPQVIAPKIT
+1848 
-1859 TQESGNDLVRKPTSQ
+1859 ELVRKPTND
-1874 EMMDIIKVRPKLN
+1874 EMAGIIKARPALTK
-1887 TAAPS
+1887 AAPS
-1892 FKLEFGSARVAKTE
+1892 FKLEFGEARVKASE
-1906 ADAANAVFE
+1906 SAAADAALTD
-1915 KAGSTFMFSK
+1915 AGASF
-1925 RAAQTET
+1925 Q
-1932 PEFKRWFGD
+1932 FG
-1941 SKVVDAQGKPMV
+1941 GP
-1953 MYHGTDKEISS
+1953 
-1964 FTPKNGMI
+1964 
-1972 FLTPKADFASNY
+1972 
-1984 TTGSLETLDKNG
+1984 
-1996 GQPNIMP
+1996 
-2003 VYVKAENA
+2003 A
-2011 FDFENPSHIKSLEAY
+2011 F
-2026 EKANRYT
+2026 
-2033 DRSIS
+2033 
-2038 YLLGDMKRGWW
+2038 
-2049 EAMEDRKAQA
+2049 
-2059 AIKALGHDGFH
+2059 
-2070 LVENGVKNLAV
+2070 
-2081 FDPSQIKSATGNIG
+2081 
-2095 TFDET
+2095 
-2100 NPDIR
+2100 
-2105 RSNRSIGQALQERI
+2105 SNRSIGQALQERI
-2119 NANPEQVIGEYES
+2119 NANPEQVIGEYEN

-2166 ASSFLTQAMF
+2166 AASELTQLMF
-2176 DSRIANN
+2176 EQRMAAN
-2183 KSGIVAFM
+2183 KVGAVAFM

-2204 LVAEKLSK
+2204 LVGDKLK
-2212 SHTILDGTL
+2212 NAHTILDGTL

-2226 AKRNIETAIN
+2226 AKRNVQLALDH
-2236 AGNKALVVYV
+2236 GNSVRIYYV

-2261 AERMGRTVTID
+2261 AMRTGRTVTID
-2272 ALVKGHAGSSTVVRK
+2272 ALVKGHAGSSSVVRK
-2287 LQEEFGDN
+2287 LQDEFGDN
-2295 PMFELVV
+2295 PLFDLVV
-2302 IDNSRGQGNAKIAN
+2302 IDNSRGQGNAKIVD
-2316 LSDITPVIQSGLKE
+2316 LKDITPVIQSGLKE
-2330 RLQNATESEFQKG
+2330 RLQNETEKLYQEG

-2348 VYRATTAS
+2348 VRRATTAS
-2356 YPDARGG
+2356 YPDATRDSG
-2363 DQAGLGSEGSDRR
+2363 AGSDREGNR
-2376 TQGGVQGRA
+2376 RGNQGGVQGRA

-2422 AEIKNVE
+2422 AAIKNVE

>member
-1 MSKAWSDVAGSSAFR
+1 MKFDINAARGAGYSDDEIAGYLATENKFDLEGALKSGYSASDVVDFLAKPSSA
-16 ALSLEQQEEARTQY
+16 E
-30 FDSVV
+30 
-35 APRVPT
+35 P
-41 EDLEVARSQ
+41 
-50 FLSSTKLPEA
+50 A
-60 APAPVEKPA
+60 APVAE
-69 EKGIIQRIKDAVIPE
+69 EKGIIQRVKDFVSPE

-99 QANVNQRLSL
+99 QANINQRLSL

-124 LRSGMLKEPATLPV
+124 LRSGMLAKEEANLPV
-138 QKAAAGL
+138 QKAAIGL
-145 AEQNV
+145 AEQNA
-150 PTFAELA
+150 PTFAEISR
-157 VNKEREAEDAARLG
+157 NPEREAELARQIG
-171 RQQFAEANPLLG
+171 RQQFAEENPLLG
-183 SVASGAASMLAG
+183 SAAAGAAGMLSG
-195 NINIP
+195 VINTP

-215 LKVAGFEPMKRV
+215 LQAAGFKPMQRV

-232 TEYLD
+232 TEYLA
-237 KSASD
+237 KAASD
-242 FMPAIGKKSMTG
+242 FTPAIGKKSMAG
-254 AWNREEF
+254 AWERSEMA
-261 SPWLMSKLAANS
+261 PWLMSKLAANS

-280 IGAFSPALRGGML
+280 IAAFVPPLRAGML
-293 LSMSGTAAGQS
+293 LGMSSTAAGQS

-317 GAIEYAT
+317 GAIEYGT

-334 VGEIFKGMP
+334 VGDMFKGMP

-351 AIAGQRI
+351 AIAGQRL
-358 LQAGAQVTAN
+358 LQAGTQVTAN
-368 TLTNA
+368 NITNA
-373 IEETAAQYG
+373 IEESVSQFG

-393 DIDINKDV
+393 DIELSKGV
-401 AESALVGGLTG
+401 AEAAVVGGITG
-412 TMMSTPQ
+412 AAMSAPQ
-419 VAATLGGANERPF
+419 VAATLSGANERPIA
-432 EQPAPEVSTAEQMAK
+432 APDFEVSTAEAMAR
-447 ERGFLVPERKP
+447 ERGFLTPERKP

-484 MAAPSITP
+484 VAAPALA
-492 VNPLAEVQ
+492 PLAEVQ
-500 INPQTEQQFGL
+500 INPETEQQFGL

-518 TNVGVPSTTG
+518 TNVGVPSTVG
-528 TTNVTGGAV
+528 TTDVPSGA
-537 GGTELGGGVGAAGPS
+537 GGGVADLGGLGTTGPS
-552 VSRAAGAVAPATAAT
+552 VAGPTGGVDTTAAT
-567 QLGGGQVAA
+567 TELGGGQVAST
-576 AGAATGEQPTALKQ
+576 GAASGQQPTTLKQ
-590 EWYGRRGDGYVTK
+590 EWYGRRGDGYLTK
-603 PDAEQALPGRQRMF
+603 PDAEQALAGRQRMF

-623 VDELPNGKYRLAG
+623 VDQLPTGKYRLAG
-636 YETKPEAAQ
+636 YEAATPEVAQ
-645 AVVGEKIN
+645 AVVGEKID
-653 KDWTAFSPESGSL
+653 KQWTAFSPESGSL
-666 GIPRADMPQVKSEHR
+666 GIPRADMPQVKSENR
-681 GAMVN
+681 GAMIN
-686 FLNARGITSEQE
+686 FLNARGITSEKDT
-698 SVDPSTLKPT
+698 VDPSTLKPT
-708 QAEFSPAKVE
+708 QAEFSPEKVE

-724 GTDRAILVSSDNR
+724 GTDRAILVSADGR

-748 LESGEPVNVIKLNA
+748 LESGEPVNVIRLDA
-762 PASELID
+762 PATELIG

-777 TTATGA
+777 TTAEGA
-783 NLGTQTT
+783 TLGTQTP
-790 EAIQAAQEGQQAPAF
+790 QAFQATQEGQQA
-805 GPATTAATT
+805 AAAPNI
-814 AANVPSVELAGLK
+814 AAIAPDVQGVEPQGLT
-827 LAPQASMRVISSVR
+827 LAPAASMRVISSVR
-841 KELIKDNV
+841 KALIKDNV
-849 EIAPVPQVEMN
+849 EIAPVPQAEMN
-860 DSQKAASAVANLLG
+860 ESQKVASAVANMLG
-874 KTLTVVRYESGN
+874 KTLTVVRYESGDQS
-886 KASMP
+886 AMP

-896 KLGGKNIFVD
+896 KLGGSNIFVAND
-906 NEAEDSPLFVVMHEA
+906 TEDSPLFVVMHEA

-926 QESRVKLNTALNSLF
+926 EESRVKLNTALNSLF
-941 KEDMRAEFS
+941 KEELRGEFA
-950 REFNYTEDQLD
+950 REFNYTEDKLD

-990 FAEVAKHILSKLN
+990 FADVAKHILTKLN
-1003 EIVAGARKQYGEDFV
+1003 EIITGARTEYGDDFV
-1018 SKYIK
+1018 TKYIK

-1032 TTAYAEAINN
+1032 TTAYADAINN
-1042 KSITE
+1042 KAPSPT
-1047 SAKHVVPLSGPV
+1047 AKQVAPVTGPV
-1059 AKTEAIVDGVMYSA
+1059 AKEEAVVDGVMFSS
-1073 RSRDLVKLPTVQ
+1073 RSRDLVKLPTID

-1120 EMMGGPNFVALPAN
+1120 EMMGGPNFVALPEN
-1134 VRSNVIWAVRGGATL
+1134 VKSNVVWAVRGGATL
-1149 TKIMKVVGDSDYII
+1149 TKIMKVVNDSDYII
-1163 VHAMNNNSHLT
+1163 VHAMNSNSHLT

-1189 LKDKRISVKN
+1189 LKDNRISREN
-1199 LRALDKI
+1199 LLALDKI

-1224 PNIIEYIDGLSFD
+1224 PDIIEYIDGLSFD
-1237 QRGALAKILEKKE
+1237 QRGALAKMLEKKE
-1250 AQIHGLPNLDRFRRE
+1250 AQIHGLPNIERFRRE

-1271 AGYRQGDAMLVIEVD
+1271 AGYRQGDAMLVIEID
-1286 KKNPTVKL
+1286 KENPTVKL

-1308 LRGKVVGKLAKGINY
+1308 LRGKVVGKLSKGINY

-1333 KVPTLANKEAG
+1333 KVPTLGNKEAG

-1380 EASLALANNNW
+1380 EASLALANDNW

-1397 KAEGGVS
+1397 KADGGVS
-1404 VQEFVDALAANEGA
+1404 VQEFVDALASNDGA
-1418 AALTMYTPEQVKAG
+1418 AALTMYTPEQVKSG

-1457 LKRGAPWYKGMIDGV
+1457 LKRGAPWYKDMIEGV

-1532 FETIGSIPFDSSFYD
+1532 FETIGSIPFDESFYD

-1576 WKGNDDERATAIERY
+1576 WKGNDDERATSIERY
-1591 ARSGATGVSGRG
+1591 VREGQTSVSVGSARFNGSTTEDAHGQRNQPRAKQGRG
-1603 VEDVRA
+1603 R
-1609 AAAESRKQR
+1609 
-1618 NGSRA
+1618 
-1623 EKGRAKGANAGQVGG
+1623 GADSGQVGG

-1658 LASLSAGDIR
+1658 LATLSDGDIR
-1668 NLGLDPAEVAKL
+1668 NLGLDPDEVAKL
-1680 KQSLGGIQL
+1680 KQSLGGVQF

-1740 AEQQRLAQPGVDP
+1740 AEQARLSGVGVDP

-1761 YLPMEGGIPQA
+1761 YLPVAGGIPQP
-1772 EIGLGANV
+1772 EIGLGTNV
-1780 YTANLSNLYDPSI
+1780 YTANLSNLYDPQI
-1793 NPMAGLPSTPNEME
+1793 KPMVGLPNTPNEME

-1813 GYRGYINRE
+1813 GYRGYINRA

-1837 IGRAETQTILK
+1837 VGKSSEQTMVQ
-1848 RKPQVIAPKIT
+1848 RKPQAVAQKIST
-1859 TQESGNDLVRKPTSQ
+1859 REEGGELVRKPTER
-1874 EMMDIIKVRPKLN
+1874 EMMDIIKVRPELTKQ
-1887 TAAPS
+1887 APS
-1892 FKLEFGSARVAKTE
+1892 FKLEYGSARVATE
-1906 ADAANAVFE
+1906 EAPAANAVLE

-1925 RAAQTET
+1925 RST
-1932 PEFKRWFGD
+1932 
-1941 SKVVDAQGKPMV
+1941 
-1953 MYHGTDKEISS
+1953 
-1964 FTPKNGMI
+1964 
-1972 FLTPKADFASNY
+1972 
-1984 TTGSLETLDKNG
+1984 
-1996 GQPNIMP
+1996 
-2003 VYVKAENA
+2003 
-2011 FDFENPSHIKSLEAY
+2011 
-2026 EKANRYT
+2026 
-2033 DRSIS
+2033 
-2038 YLLGDMKRGWW
+2038 
-2049 EAMEDRKAQA
+2049 
-2059 AIKALGHDGFH
+2059 
-2070 LVENGVKNLAV
+2070 
-2081 FDPSQIKSATGNIG
+2081 NIG
-2095 TFDET
+2095 D
-2100 NPDIR
+2100 
-2105 RSNRSIGQALQERI
+2105 ALQERI
-2119 NANPEQVIGEYES
+2119 DTNPEQVIGEYED
-2132 LKGTDGGRI
+2132 LEGTDDGRI

-2166 ASSFLTQAMF
+2166 ASSQLTQLMF
-2176 DSRIANN
+2176 EQRMATQGR
-2183 KSGIVAFM
+2183 GIVAFM
-2191 AGGGGAGKSTADD
+2191 AGGGGAGKSTAND
-2204 LVAEKLSK
+2204 LVGKLLNDA
-2212 SHTILDGTL
+2212 HTILDGTL

-2226 AKRNIETAIN
+2226 AKRNVQLALN
-2236 AGNKALVVYV
+2236 RGNKVLITYV

-2261 AERMGRTVTID
+2261 AMRTGRTVTID
-2272 ALVKGHAGSSTVVRK
+2272 ALVKGHVGSSSVVRK
-2287 LQEEFGDN
+2287 LQSEFGDN
-2295 PMFELVV
+2295 PMFKLIT
-2302 IDNSRGQGNAKIAN
+2302 IDNSRGQGNAKVAN
-2316 LSDITPVIQSGLKE
+2316 LKDITPVIQSGLKE
-2330 RLQNATESEFQKG
+2330 RLQNETEKLYQEG

-2348 VYRATTAS
+2348 VRRATTAS
-2356 YPDARGG
+2356 YPNSRGEAEAG
-2363 DQAGLGSEGSDRR
+2363 AGLQENGRGN
-2376 TQGGVQGRA
+2376 QGVLQGRG

-2422 AEIKNVE
+2422 KAIKNVE